1 MNSLKLRL
9 IGGFGLL
16 IVLAAG
22 SALIIRSELHNAG
35 TSHRGEVEVTR
46 AVGRSVRI
54 EEDLVAHRG
63 AQYRYLVTGD
73 TSELD
78 AVVEADADTFAALDA
93 LAEEFADIE
102 TIPTLAAEMTR
113 LHEDYDAILFGQVVP
128 AVAAGDDAAALVAV
142 DVADAKLA
150 ELLGVTAGLE
160 DVLNQELDVR
170 IEETHD
176 GLVASE
182 RTALI
187 ASALIV
193 GLTIVV
199 VGWSLWSI
207 LPPLTSLT
215 RTANRLAEGDVSK
228 PITARAS
235 GEFGVLIDSF
245 QEVKEYVTRAAS
257 VASAMATGDLT
268 QQLQAKGVDDRLGL
282 AVEEMTT
289 NLRQIVRDL
298 DGATASLTSAS
309 AELLDMSHN
318 LSTAADETSQ
328 EATSVSTA
336 SEELRVSM
344 ESVADEAERAAV
356 ATKEVVEVVAAT
368 NATIGGL
375 AESSAQIGDVVG
387 SIQAIAEQTNLLA
400 LNATIESARAGEAG
414 KGFAVVANEVKD
426 LATQTSAATGQIESQ
441 ISAIQDS
448 TRGAVAAI
456 EGATESIDRLYETAT
471 AIAEATRDQT
481 RVTGELTEN
490 AQIIANAS
498 GSTAEV
504 AEATLAA
511 STQLSE
517 LAQAMG
523 DILAGFRTDRSSS
536 SAPAPMPTAAS
547 GSDAPEPAGTF

>member
-22 SALIIRSELHNAG
+22 SALIIRSELHHAG
-35 TSHRGEVEVTR
+35 ASHRSEVEVTR
-46 AVGRSVRI
+46 AVEQSVHI

-73 TSELD
+73 ASELD
-78 AVVEADADTFAALDA
+78 ALTVADAETFATLDA
-93 LAEEFADIE
+93 LAEDFADVE
-102 TIPTLAAEMTR
+102 GVSAFAGQMGQ
-113 LHEDYDAILFGQVVP
+113 LHAQYDAILFDRVVP
-128 AVAAGDDAAALVAV
+128 AVEAGNDAEALAAVEAA
-142 DVADAKLA
+142 DVTLA

-160 DVLNQELDVR
+160 GVLNEELDAR
-170 IEETHD
+170 IEDTHH

-182 RTALI
+182 RTALVTG
-187 ASALIV
+187 ALIV

-228 PITARAS
+228 PITAKAS

-257 VASAMATGDLT
+257 VAAAMATGDLT
-268 QQLQAKGVDDRLGL
+268 QQLQARGADDQLGL

-289 NLRQIVRDL
+289 NLRQIVGDL
-298 DGATASLTSAS
+298 DGATTGLTSAS

-318 LSTAADETSQ
+318 LSSAADETSQ

-344 ESVADEAERAAV
+344 ASVADEAERAAV
-356 ATKEVVEVVAAT
+356 DTREVVEVVTST
-368 NATIGGL
+368 NATIAGL

-426 LATQTSAATGQIESQ
+426 LATQTSAATSQIESQ
-441 ISAIQDS
+441 ISAIQES
-448 TRGAVAAI
+448 TRGAVSAI
-456 EGATESIDRLYETAT
+456 EGATESINRLYETAT

-490 AQIIANAS
+490 AQTIANAS

-517 LAQAMG
+517 LAKAMG
-523 DILAGFRTDRSSS
+523 DILAGFQTDR
-536 SAPAPMPTAAS
+536 PARPGPVAQPRAVAADS
-547 GSDAPEPAGTF
+547 MTP